1 MQWPDP
7 PEGYELIGEFVDI
20 QLSAC
25 IVGSTESIQFGVM
38 VEVIPDTRA
47 QDSAD
52 VIAAVSTSMLL
63 VWYSA
68 WEKRTGD
75 SLCVEFRSLNQV
87 CRLTSDERELPL
99 DAVTDAAR
107 DLVREP

>member
-1 MQWPDP
+1 MRWPDP
-7 PEGYELIGEFVDI
+7 PEGFEFMGEYVDI
-20 QLSAC
+20 ELSAC

-38 VEVIPDTRA
+38 AEVIPDTRA
-47 QDSAD
+47 QDNID
-52 VIAAVSTSMLL
+52 VIAAVSTAMLL

-75 SLCVEFRSLNQV
+75 SLCMEFRALNQV
-87 CRLTSDERELPL
+87 CRLTSDDRELPL
-99 DAVTDAAR
+99 DAVTNAAR